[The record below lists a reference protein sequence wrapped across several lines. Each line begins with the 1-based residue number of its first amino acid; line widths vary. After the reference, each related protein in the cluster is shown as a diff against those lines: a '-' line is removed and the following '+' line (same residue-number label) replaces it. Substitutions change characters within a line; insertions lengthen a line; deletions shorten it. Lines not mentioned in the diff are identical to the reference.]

1 MPQNRSKQERNGD
14 RTKNGNDSPKPVRA
28 VYRLVQEPAS
38 PDTIEA
44 LEILARLARGGEIVG
59 IAYAVML
66 KGRRVLVNTTGEAHR
81 SPIFA
86 RGMVALL
93 DDALAEMVQEGHTE
107 D

>member
-1 MPQNRSKQERNGD
+1 MPQGRNNNRERNGTQ
-14 RTKNGNDSPKPVRA
+14 RNSQKALPRA
-28 VYRLVQEPAS
+28 VYRLVREPAS
-38 PDTIEA
+38 ADTIEA
-44 LEILARLARGGEIVG
+44 LDILARLARNGEVVG

-93 DDALAEMVQEGHTE
+93 DDSLADIVQEGRTE
-107 D
+107 E